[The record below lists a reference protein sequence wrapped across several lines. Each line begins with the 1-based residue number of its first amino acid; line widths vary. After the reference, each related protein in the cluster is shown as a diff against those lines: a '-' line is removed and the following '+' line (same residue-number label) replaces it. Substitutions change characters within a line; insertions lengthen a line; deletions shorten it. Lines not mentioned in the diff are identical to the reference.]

1 MIRRNR
7 LALLGALVLLLVAAG
22 STLANRSPEQ
32 PTVAAP
38 PASSHEPEAESEE
51 ADEVEEAPTAEDLA
65 HAADR
70 LTANE
75 IAFDDATLQD
85 LAARYGLGG
94 AVRVL
99 AWADETGL
107 SVGEITALRDGDET
121 TSGMGW
127 GRIAKDLGTHPGL
140 GGIMGNGHGKGHDK
154 DHDKDGA
161 RGQGSS
167 ESDD

>member
-7 LALLGALVLLLVAAG
+7 LALLGALVLLLVPAG

-65 HAADR
+65 NAAER

-99 AWADETGL
+99 AWADETGM
-107 SVGEITALRDGDET
+107 SAAEITALRDGDET
-121 TSGMGW
+121 TPGMGW

-140 GGIMGNGHGKGHDK
+140 GGIMGTGHDK
-154 DHDKDGA
+154 DHARDGA
-161 RGQGSS
+161 PGESPS